1 MSEVSGGLSVGQNSN
16 PDAILLAHENT
27 MDHWS
32 LGHTPVSGGEGIC
45 IGGQRLR
52 VICAP
57 VIFIYMIA
65 SFEKHGFKLSSIAA
79 PDMCTRFHGHTD
91 GHMALLHVSTH
102 SLIVGDHCVV
112 GYWHSSGHEDCYHHD
127 VC

>member
-1 MSEVSGGLSVGQNSN
+1 MYALMM
-16 PDAILLAHENT
+16 NT
-27 MDHWS
+27 CCTDHWS

-65 SFEKHGFKLSSIAA
+65 SFEKHSFKLSSIAA
-79 PDMCTRFHGHTD
+79 PDMCTRFHVSGY
-91 GHMALLHVSTH
+91 HVKLSKPDINTN
-102 SLIVGDHCVV
+102 
-112 GYWHSSGHEDCYHHD
+112 
-127 VC
+127 